1 MPRYLYLATA
11 AAPFI
16 VVFALH
22 SASLENRSLPLQ
34 VISLNVGGTHYS
46 TSLTTLRRDPHSMLA
61 AMFSGKCGLAR
72 DSSGAYFLDYD
83 GSSFGTTTASTHQHR
98 RHPPAAAAAAAPP
111 SSP

>member
-1 MPRYLYLATA
+1 MPRYLYLATP

-61 AMFSGKCGLAR
+61 AM
-72 DSSGAYFLDYD
+72 
-83 GSSFGTTTASTHQHR
+83 
-98 RHPPAAAAAAAPP
+98 
-111 SSP
+111 